1 MNLDEV
7 KKVLEENLNKE
18 PINNKKRNIVFW
30 YDDDGEFATDIEELE
45 LTNANI
51 IRLEDNNSF
60 YIKYLLEKEDLDSNY
75 LIYSSKAKPKA
86 RENFLLDIFKYSDE
100 FFTDKATVNMR
111 SLGIKDDRL
120 KPIFKKYTKF
130 FNNKERFNKFKSY
143 EIEDYSEENINIA
156 VFASLCKIQVL
167 DFELVLKTILMEEIN
182 EENKY
187 MNDIKKYGDIEA
199 FWKLVESRYGY
210 TLKEKNLEN
219 LIVMFMI
226 TNLNYNLNKKLPS
239 TWTKFVSTKAPNAI
253 VFTDHFMSHKDDRK
267 IFDILSYKIQDNINL
282 NDYIDKWDIEDYI
295 NCDTFKT
302 FDIKMIS
309 RLIDNLSENIGE
321 FEKYKSIINKRRT
334 SHWYGIFENEYSSI
348 YYAIELLKLKNEL
361 QNSLRETSSFEMIN
375 NYTGKYYLFDYYYRK
390 YYLYY
395 DSIGENKELFNDLT
409 EKIENLYTNW
419 YLDELSYKWSSLI
432 EDELKDNFKIQGL
445 TMQKDFYDEYI
456 KSYVEKDERVF
467 VIISDAF
474 RYEAGVEFNDILN
487 KERRGT
493 TELSF
498 MQASIPTYT
507 KLGMASL
514 LPHSCIK
521 MDNEARILVDGI
533 NSQGTQNRAKIL
545 SNYSNE
551 ALAISYNNIADM
563 TKADYKEVFTG
574 KKLVYIYHNIIDA
587 LGDKPLTERDVF
599 EGVERTFKDLND
611 IVRKLVNNLSATNIY
626 ITADHGF
633 IYRRSE
639 LKANDKLSKIKVDS
653 IEETR
658 RFILTEEIVD
668 EREVLN
674 IPMNYIIDDTN
685 LNTIVP
691 KGITR
696 FKVQGAGA
704 NYVHGGGS
712 LQEMIV
718 PVIRYKNIRKD
729 EYRAEKVEVKLTN
742 ISRKITNR
750 ITYLEFF
757 QTEKVEDKKL
767 PITLKLYFEDKDGNR
782 ISNENIIIADS
793 GSPKPEDRTYR
804 EKFTLKDKSYNKSEK
819 YYLILED
826 ENETVEKIYGKIL
839 FNIDLL
845 INNDFDF

>member
-18 PINNKKRNIVFW
+18 PIHNKKRNIVFW
-30 YDDDGEFATDIEELE
+30 YDDDGEFASDIEELE
-45 LTNANI
+45 LDNASI

-60 YIKYLLEKEDLDSNY
+60 YIKYLLEKEDIDSNY

-120 KPIFKKYTKF
+120 KPIFKKHTKF
-130 FNNKERFNKFKSY
+130 FNNKERFKKFKSY

-156 VFASLCKIQVL
+156 VFASLCKVQVL
-167 DFELVLKTILMEEIN
+167 DFELVLKTILMEEVY

-187 MNDIKKYGDIEA
+187 MKDIKNYGDIDA
-199 FWKLVESRYGY
+199 FWKFVESRYGY

-219 LIVMFMI
+219 LMIMFML

-239 TWTKFVSTKAPNAI
+239 SWSKFVSTKAPNAI
-253 VFTDHFMSHKDDRK
+253 VFTDHFMSHKDDR
-267 IFDILSYKIQDNINL
+267 IVFNILANKIQDKINL

-295 NCDTFKT
+295 NCDTFKE
-302 FDIKMIS
+302 FDIKIIS

-334 SHWYGIFENEYSSI
+334 THWYSIFKNEYSAT

-361 QNSLRETSSFEMIN
+361 QNSLRETNLFEMIN
-375 NYTGKYYLFDYYYRK
+375 NYTNKYYLFDYYYRK
-390 YYLYY
+390 YYLSY
-395 DSIGENKELFNDLT
+395 DAIGENKELFNDLT
-409 EKIENLYTNW
+409 EIIENLYTNW
-419 YLDELSYKWSSLI
+419 YLDELSYKWSTLI

-514 LPHSCIK
+514 LPHSSIK
-521 MDNEARILVDGI
+521 MDNEARILIGGI
-533 NSQGTQNRAKIL
+533 NSQGTQNRGKIL

-563 TKADYKEVFTG
+563 IKSDYKEVFTG
-574 KKLVYIYHNIIDA
+574 KKLVYIYHNVIDA

-674 IPMNYIIDDTN
+674 IPMNYIFDDTN
-685 LNTIVP
+685 LNAILP

-712 LQEMIV
+712 LQEMII

-729 EYRAEKVEVKLTN
+729 EYKAEKVEVKLTN

-793 GSPKPEDRTYR
+793 GSSKPEDRTYR

-845 INNDFDF
+845 INNDFGF